1 MRQSGDWTGP
11 TALSGDALK
20 QLLGDVI
27 AALDVGRARREVEPF
42 VRTRWRCKSGP
53 RSSSRMWPDG
63 LFLCEALGCQSL

>member
-27 AALDVGRARREVEPF
+27 AALDVERARREVEPF
-42 VRTRWRCKSGP
+42 VRNP
-53 RSSSRMWPDG
+53 V
-63 LFLCEALGCQSL
+63 ALQVWSKEFFQDVAGRIVLV